1 MKSLGIVRSVLPVFA
16 IAFALPICATLAL
29 ERAGSAAGP
38 AASGF
43 APKFVDA
50 KKQTAEFVGYSSS
63 IKLTA
68 AQKDMRD
75 RVLGAMSAPCC
86 KKFSMAT
93 CCCPCNLAKSV
104 WGLSNSLIVKGADA
118 KAIQTAVSGW
128 LAFSNPGG
136 FSGVACDVP
145 AGCQRAIHS
154 DGCGGMSENNVIA
167 SR

>member
-1 MKSLGIVRSVLPVFA
+1 MKSLRALRTVLPMFG

-29 ERAGSAAGP
+29 ERAGS
-38 AASGF
+38 SGETGKIPRF
-43 APKFVDA
+43 HDA
-50 KKQTAEFVGYSSS
+50 KAQTAEFVGYSSS
-63 IKLTA
+63 IRLTA
-68 AQKDMRD
+68 EQKELRD
-75 RVLGAMSAPCC
+75 RVLGAMPAPCC

-104 WGLSNSLIVKGADA
+104 WGLSNSLIVQGADS
-118 KAIQTAVSGW
+118 KTLQTAVSKW

-136 FSGVACDVP
+136 FSGDACDVP

-154 DGCGGMSENNVIA
+154 NGCGGMSEASVVA